1 MVRGAVQV
9 VRLLMPPLPLTCFSW
24 PPFRYVNFG
33 AQRGKLSGNAAIAYL
48 PAVAL
53 ADLTDAELT
62 GAASSLLSR
71 CGLANILFECFSTT
85 LYKLTNIML
94 HDKFVC
100 NNVQLQRAIV
110 RLVVC
115 ILCFRTAVARLVV
128 SLL

>member
-1 MVRGAVQV
+1 MSTLPPAV
-9 VRLLMPPLPLTCFSW
+9 F
-24 PPFRYVNFG
+24 YVNFG
-33 AQRGKLSGNAAIAYL
+33 AQRGRLSGHAAVAVL
-48 PAVAL
+48 PAVAP
-53 ADLTDAELT
+53 ADLTDGELT

-85 LYKLTNIML
+85 LYKLTKIML

-100 NNVQLQRAIV
+100 SNVQLQRAIV